1 MFKYL
6 SDEIYFFSIGYLF
19 LDTRIPGQQSL
30 FLNRN
35 FTKYNIESAGF
46 AETRRKILFGRRVN

>member
-1 MFKYL
+1 MLKHF
-6 SDEIYFFSIGYLF
+6 SDEIYLFSINCLF
-19 LDTRIPGQQSL
+19 LGTRIPGQQSL
-30 FLNRN
+30 FFNRN

>member
-6 SDEIYFFSIGYLF
+6 SDEIYFISISYLF
-19 LDTRIPGQQSL
+19 LGTRIPGQQSL